1 MFRELRVKKNTTI
14 EKFFHELYFLRGRN
28 GDRMFL
34 KGVVSLVPGEGV
46 LWEGLGKI
54 CGTGGAEAAMVRG
67 KGAGKALGLWSHR
80 AFP

>member
-1 MFRELRVKKNTTI
+1 
-14 EKFFHELYFLRGRN
+14 
-28 GDRMFL
+28 MFL